1 MIYIRGNLVKYPH
14 NVTVRLSDKDYQRLE
29 KLCAEHVVTKTE
41 FLRGMLVRVLNQLA
55 LIN

>member
-41 FLRGMLVRVLNQLA
+41 FLRGLIRKVLAEL
-55 LIN
+55 L